1 MSDEARIAS
10 LKDKIK
16 AAKRSE
22 RRGAVVSVSGLML
35 IFFIFFF
42 AAFIRVFPARPE
54 VLFSGIIVGIVV
66 VICGM
71 AVSIN
76 YAIQGGVL
84 REQLR
89 RMAENGLAKCVN
101 TLAL

>member
-1 MSDEARIAS
+1 MSDEAKIAY

-16 AAKRSE
+16 EAKRSE
-22 RRGAVVSVSGLML
+22 RRGAVISVSGLML
-35 IFFIFFF
+35 IIFTFIG
-42 AAFIRVFPARPE
+42 AVIRVLPA
-54 VLFSGIIVGIVV
+54 VGALLVFGIIAGVL
-66 VICGM
+66 VIMSGM
-71 AVSIN
+71 AISIN

-84 REQLR
+84 TEQLR

>member
-35 IFFIFFF
+35 IFFIFF

-71 AVSIN
+71 AISIN

-89 RMAENGLAKCVN
+89 RIAENGLAKCVN

>member
-35 IFFIFFF
+35 IFFIFF
-42 AAFIRVFPARPE
+42 AAFIRVLPALPE
-54 VLFSGIIVGIVV
+54 LLFSGIIFGIVV
-66 VICGM
+66 IICGM
-71 AVSIN
+71 AISIN
-76 YAIQGGVL
+76 YAIQSGVL
-84 REQLR
+84 TEQLR

>member
-1 MSDEARIAS
+1 MSDEAKIAY

-16 AAKRSE
+16 EAKRSE
-22 RRGAVVSVSGLML
+22 RRGAVISVSGLML
-35 IFFIFFF
+35 IIFTFIG
-42 AAFIRVFPARPE
+42 AVIRVVPA
-54 VLFSGIIVGIVV
+54 VGALLVFGIIAGVL
-66 VICGM
+66 VIMSGM
-71 AVSIN
+71 AISIN

-84 REQLR
+84 TEQLR